1 MPYCTLFH
9 TVKMSQTPGNNKLI
23 AKDIPYASNSGCA
36 LFTAESFYI
45 NIGVT
50 DCGICNAVG

>member
-1 MPYCTLFH
+1 
-9 TVKMSQTPGNNKLI
+9 MSQTPGNNKLI
-23 AKDIPYASNSGCA
+23 AKDILYASNSSCA

>member
-23 AKDIPYASNSGCA
+23 AKDILYASNSSCA
-36 LFTAESFYI
+36 LFTSRVFLYKL
-45 NIGVT
+45 GVT
-50 DCGICNAVG
+50 DYGIYNALG